1 MNLVPEIMAR
11 MGIYG
16 MRRLRGGDRLTEVAR
31 VMGWS
36 DGRRR
41 NWWRRKRKKKFLQ
54 ADVRVETR
62 DSKTRKL
69 LIYISASAFFWVF
82 YGNFMS
88 LR

>member
-11 MGIYG
+11 VGIYG
-16 MRRLRGGDRLTEVAR
+16 MRRLRGGDGLRGVAR
-31 VMGWS
+31 VMVWS

-69 LIYISASAFFWVF
+69 WIYISASAFLGVLW
-82 YGNFMS
+82 
-88 LR
+88 